1 MKIKSVFLA
10 AILTAVL
17 CINGNVF
24 AVLSGGGTQT
34 NPYLIQ
40 SRADFDEFAN
50 PANSAIYWTTYV
62 YTKLMCDPN
71 LSGTTYTQAVIAP
84 DTDSSDYWGFQ
95 GTVFDGIFEG
105 NGHIISNLTIAS
117 TQDHIGLFGYFGQ
130 YAQIRN
136 LGVEN
141 VNITGRNYVGG
152 LAGCSG
158 FGKLTACYAT
168 GSVSGT
174 DYYAGGLV
182 GKGWSGALTDCYA
195 TCSVSGT
202 NGVGGLVGNSWGS
215 LTACYA
221 TGSVSGTSCVGG
233 LAGED
238 RSLLITGCY
247 ATGSVTGN
255 EDVGGLVG
263 FHCYGSLTASYATG
277 SVSGNSNVGGLVGFQ
292 NASSITNCYSAGAV
306 SGIGQSSSLGGLLG
320 KNWGSLTGCF
330 WDIQTSGL
338 NYSAGGT
345 GKMTADMKKLL
356 TFTSPPDSWD
366 FTNETTNGT
375 NDYWRM
381 CTEDVD
387 YPRLNW
393 QSTDGDLACPNGV
406 NMEDLN
412 YYVGWWLMNNC
423 TPTNN
428 YCGGADI
435 NKTGMVNLVD
445 FSIFAENWLEGI

>member
-1 MKIKSVFLA
+1 MKIKGVFVA
-10 AILTAVL
+10 AILTAVF
-17 CINGNVF
+17 CISGNLF
-24 AVLSGGGTQT
+24 AVLSGGGTQA

-50 PANSAIYWTTYV
+50 PANAAIYWTSDAN
-62 YTKLMCDPN
+62 TKLMCN
-71 LSGTTYTQAVIAP
+71 LDLSDTLYTQTLIAP
-84 DTDSSDYWGFQ
+84 DTDNAASDFQ
-95 GTVFDGIFEG
+95 GTMFNGIFDG
-105 NGHIISNLTIAS
+105 NGHVINALTLTTSAK
-117 TQDHIGLFGYFGQ
+117 DFIGLFGYLGQ

-141 VNITGRNYVGG
+141 VNITGRSYVGG

-168 GSVSGT
+168 GSVNGIGW
-174 DYYAGGLV
+174 YVGGLV
-182 GKGWSGALTDCYA
+182 GKGWAGVLTDCYA

-202 NGVGGLVGNSWGS
+202 NNAGGLVGDGWGT

-221 TGSVSGTSCVGG
+221 TGSVNGTNYVGG

-238 RSLLITGCY
+238 RGLLTACY
-247 ATGSVTGN
+247 ATGSVVGSS
-255 EDVGGLVG
+255 DVGGLVG
-263 FHCYGSLTASYATG
+263 FHCYGTLTASYATG
-277 SVSGNSNVGGLVGFQ
+277 SVSGTTRVGGLVGFQ
-292 NASSITNCYSAGAV
+292 NGSSITNCYSAGAV
-306 SGIGQSSSLGGLLG
+306 SGIGSYSALGGLLG
-320 KNWGSLTGCF
+320 NNWGSLTGCF

-338 NYSAGGT
+338 TYSAGGT
-345 GKMTADMKKLL
+345 GKSTADMKKLL

-381 CTEDVD
+381 CTDDAD

-406 NMEDLN
+406 NIGDLDIFIQR
-412 YYVGWWLMNNC
+412 WLIENC
-423 TPTNN
+423 TVANN
-428 YCGGADI
+428 FCGGVDL

-445 FSIFAENWLEGI
+445 FSIFAGQWMAGI

>member
-1 MKIKSVFLA
+1 MKNASVFFA

-24 AVLSGGGTQT
+24 AVLSGGGIQA

-50 PANSAIYWTTYV
+50 PANAATYWAVGV
-62 YTKLMCDPN
+62 YTKLMCDLN
-71 LSGTTYTQAVIAP
+71 LSDTTYTQAPIAP
-84 DTDSSDYWGFQ
+84 DTDSSASDFQ
-95 GTVFDGIFEG
+95 GTVFNGIFDG
-105 NGHIISNLTIAS
+105 SGHVINALTLTTS
-117 TQDHIGLFGYFGQ
+117 TKDFSGLFGYLGF

-141 VNITGRNYVGG
+141 VNIIGRSWVGG

-158 FGKLTACYAT
+158 FSKLTACYAT
-168 GSVSGT
+168 GSVSGIGW
-174 DYYAGGLV
+174 YIGGLV

-195 TCSVSGT
+195 TCSVGGI
-202 NGVGGLVGNSWGS
+202 NYVGGLVGDSVAS
-215 LTACYA
+215 LNACYA
-221 TGSVSGTSCVGG
+221 TGSVTGTDCVGG
-233 LAGED
+233 LAGYNSG
-238 RSLLITGCY
+238 SLTACY

-255 EDVGGLVG
+255 EDVGGLAG
-263 FHCYGSLTASYATG
+263 FHTYNSLTACYATG
-277 SVSGNSNVGGLVGFQ
+277 SVSGTYYVGGLVGFQ
-292 NASSITNCYSAGAV
+292 NSSSITNSYSAGLV
-306 SGIGQSSSLGGLLG
+306 SGIGSYSSLGGLLG

-338 NYSAGGT
+338 TYSAGGT
-345 GKMTADMKKLL
+345 GKSTADMKKLL

-381 CTEDVD
+381 CADDVD

-393 QSTDGDLACPNGV
+393 QSTNGDLACPNGV
-406 NMEDLN
+406 NIGDLN

-423 TPTNN
+423 ALTNN

-435 NKTGMVNLVD
+435 NKTGMVNLED
-445 FSIFAENWLEGI
+445 FAILAENWLAGI